1 MAIGQ
6 VEAPRRLVRKE
17 KMLVVEILLR
27 PLS

>member
-1 MAIGQ
+1 MAVEQ

-17 KMLVVEILLR
+17 KMLVVVVLLR